1 MTRGHTSARLGDHL
15 IAALPIVWLTVLF
28 LVPVGFAVVFSF
40 GENDFGGV
48 RLGFTLQNYG
58 DALSSLYL
66 GTFLRTIVFAVGC
79 SAICLVLGF
88 PVAYAIARH
97 GGRTGRRG
105 FGRVALGLI
114 VVPYLASFLVKVMAW
129 QIILSRGGP
138 LDALAR
144 ALGSRSAVELIDTP
158 AAVVIGTVYVY
169 LPIATLAMTIVLERI
184 PPELLQASRDLGATP
199 WTTFRRVTLPLARP
213 GIATAALLTAVP
225 MLGELVIPQLLGGGK
240 GLLMGQ
246 AIATQYGQ
254 SQDYALGSAMVV
266 LLVIAVGVLVALLVR
281 FTRGFDR
288 VGA

>member
-1 MTRGHTSARLGDHL
+1 MTRGHSNARLGDHL

-79 SAICLVLGF
+79 SAICLLLGF

-97 GGRTGRRG
+97 GGR
-105 FGRVALGLI
+105 FSRVALGLI

-169 LPIATLAMTIVLERI
+169 LPIAIIAMTIVLERI
-184 PPELLQASRDLGATP
+184 PAELLQASRDLGATP

-281 FTRGFDR
+281 LTRGFER
-288 VGA
+288 VSA

>member
-1 MTRGHTSARLGDHL
+1 MIRRLGDHAT
-15 IAALPIVWLTVLF
+15 AALPIVWLTVLF

-40 GENDFGGV
+40 GHAGFGSV
-48 RLGFTLQNYG
+48 RLGFTLENYA

-66 GTFLRTIVFAVGC
+66 QTFLRTIVFAVGC
-79 SAICLVLGF
+79 SALCILLGF
-88 PVAYAIARH
+88 PVAYAI
-97 GGRTGRRG
+97 GRRG
-105 FGRVALGLI
+105 GRFARVALALI

-129 QIILSRGGP
+129 QVLLSRGGP
-138 LDALAR
+138 LDALAGLVGGR
-144 ALGSRSAVELIDTP
+144 VDLLDSP

-169 LPIATLAMTIVLERI
+169 LPIAVIAMTIVLQRI
-184 PPELLQASRDLGATP
+184 PPELLQASRDLGASP
-199 WTTFRRVTLPLARP
+199 RTTFLRVTLPLARP

-266 LLVIAVGVLVALLVR
+266 LLVLAVGVLVAILVR
-281 FTRGFDR
+281 LTRGFDR
-288 VGA
+288 VAA

>member
-1 MTRGHTSARLGDHL
+1 VTRGTGRLGDHA
-15 IAALPIVWLTVLF
+15 IAALPIAWLTVLF

-40 GENDFGGV
+40 GHDDFGAV
-48 RLGFTLQNYG
+48 RLGFTFDNYR
-58 DALSSLYL
+58 DALAPLYL
-66 GTFLRTIVFAVGC
+66 ATFVRTIGFALGC
-79 SAICLVLGF
+79 SALCIVLGF
-88 PVAYAIARH
+88 PVAYAI
-97 GGRTGRRG
+97 GRRG
-105 FGRVALGLI
+105 GRFARVALALI

-129 QIILSRGGP
+129 QILLSRGGP

-144 ALGSRSAVELIDTP
+144 ALGSAGGVDLLDTP

-169 LPIATLAMTIVLERI
+169 LPIAVIAMTIVLERI
-184 PPELLQASRDLGATP
+184 PDALLQASRDLGASP
-199 WTTFRRVTLPLARP
+199 ARTFVHVTLPLVRP

-266 LLVIAVGVLVALLVR
+266 LLVLAVGVLVAVLVR
-281 FTRGFDR
+281 LTRGFDR
-288 VGA
+288 VAA